1 MDLSHLWAF
10 YNVAKHR
17 SFSVA
22 AEKLFVT
29 QPLISTKVKQLE
41 NAYKI
46 KLIERS
52 RRKIELTNSGEILF
66 SYADKIFNI
75 VKEADNHME
84 DMRGVKFGNLKIN
97 AGLTLGTYYLPP
109 LLAEF
114 RKKYPNIE
122 IQMKVSN
129 KQEVIEDILSFR
141 DDLGFVGYME
151 PNEKLVI
158 TPLWE
163 EELVLIVSPSHEFAK
178 LKTIPL
184 SKLYGQPF
192 ILREKGSGTRELVEE
207 KLGKVRVSV
216 KVVMELGSHEAIKRA
231 VEVGLG
237 ICILPTCAI
246 KREIKTGLFKVIR
259 LAKEKIFLKYY
270 MIYHKDKYLS
280 QIIQAFIKMALEL
293 SGIRCKE
300 NGFP

>member
-1 MDLSHLWAF
+1 MDLNQLWIF
-10 YNVAKHR
+10 YNVARHK
-17 SFSVA
+17 SFSLA

-29 QPLISTKVKQLE
+29 QPLTSTKVKQLE

-46 KLIERS
+46 KLFERS
-52 RRKIELTNSGEILF
+52 GKKIKLTYAGEILL
-66 SYADKIFNI
+66 SYAEKIFNT

-84 DMRGVKFGNLKIN
+84 DMKEIKFGILKIS

-109 LLAEF
+109 LLAAF
-114 RKKYPNIE
+114 RNKYPNIE
-122 IQMKVSN
+122 IHMKVKN
-129 KQEVIEDILSFR
+129 KSEVVEDILSFR

-163 EELVLIVSPSHEFAK
+163 EELVLIVSSSHEFAR
-178 LKTIPL
+178 LKSVPL
-184 SKLYGQPF
+184 SKLNGQPF

-207 KLGKVRVSV
+207 KLNKEQVSV
-216 KVVMELGSHEAIKRA
+216 NAVMELGSHEAIKRA

-237 ICILPTCAI
+237 ISIIPTCAV
-246 KREIKTGLFKVIR
+246 KREVDAGPLKIIR
-259 LAKEKIFLKYY
+259 LTKKKIFLKYY

-280 QIIQAFIKMALEL
+280 HTIQAFIKMASEL
-293 SGIRCKE
+293 SNHHKD
-300 NGFP
+300 

>member
-1 MDLSHLWAF
+1 MDLNQLWTF
-10 YNVAKHR
+10 YNVAKHK
-17 SFSVA
+17 SFSLA

-46 KLIERS
+46 KLVERS
-52 RRKIELTNSGEILF
+52 RKKMELTNAGDILYL
-66 SYADKIFNI
+66 YADKIFNI

-84 DMRGVKFGNLKIN
+84 DIKGVNLGTLKIS

-109 LLAEF
+109 LLAAF

-122 IQMKVSN
+122 IQMKVKN
-129 KQEVIEDILSFR
+129 KQEVIGDILTFS

-151 PNEKLVI
+151 LNEKLLI

-163 EELVLIVSPSHEFAK
+163 EELVLIVSPSHEFGR
-178 LKTIPL
+178 LKSVPL
-184 SKLYGQPF
+184 SKLNGQPF

-207 KLGKVRVSV
+207 KLDKEQVSV
-216 KVVMELGSHEAIKRA
+216 HTVMELGSHEAIKRA

-237 ICILPTCAI
+237 ISIIPTCAV
-246 KREIKTGLFKVIR
+246 KREVDAGPLKIIR
-259 LAKEKIFLKYY
+259 LIKKKIFLKYY

-280 QIIQAFIKMALEL
+280 HITQAFIKMALEF
-293 SGIRCKE
+293 SSHPGVEK
-300 NGFP
+300 